1 MSSSRMLIS
10 YGIISDKNI
19 CKTLN
24 IFTRENK
31 RFCFF
36 FLLYIWP
43 LLPRGHQR
51 SCIKWRRAAFRW
63 YRKVNVEHMQAWRIV
78 QPVPIGRA
86 QVNKTSETCT
96 IFRARTFGLKKL
108 ICTFSVEEAKQ
119 WKSYINSKYNREHQH
134 TCKTLMFAYMQV
146 SKLPYLLMDW
156 EIFNQFPALKQARGV
171 I

>member
-51 SCIKWRRAAFRW
+51 SCIKWCAAFRW
-63 YRKVNVEHMQAWRIV
+63 HRKVKVEQMQAWRIV
-78 QPVPIGRA
+78 HPTAIGRA
-86 QVNKTSETCT
+86 QVHKTTETCP

-108 ICTFSVEEAKQ
+108 ICKFSVEEAKQ

-156 EIFNQFPALKQARGV
+156 ETFNQFPSLKQVRGV